1 MEEVTLQKEAL
12 NKTQQNILN
21 YFQTHDLKYIAED
34 AVFRNLTTGEVYKGR
49 EEIGAMLHFMYHIA
63 FDARAESY
71 NYVITDKKAV
81 VEAYFKGRHI

>member
-34 AVFRNLTTGEVYKGR
+34 AVYLAEGR
-49 EEIGAMLHFMYHIA
+49 TIKHSEHP
-63 FDARAESY
+63 
-71 NYVITDKKAV
+71 
-81 VEAYFKGRHI
+81 